1 MAFFKKQFFYTGS
14 LCFLTL
20 TQNVSRKKN
29 VFLRYFFSSSEWK
42 KKKVKSFVF
51 VLFSGFI
58 CLFIQDFFF
67 YYKTFFS
74 QEFCVYFSVDKNKF
88 NSVLHKKYEKWKNR
102 RNIFSPD
109 FSSYCVKKKKW
120 KSLKYIFSAK
130 LNVLYLF
137 SHMKKKRVFLSVW
150 VKKNYYYITKSDF
163 C

>member
-1 MAFFKKQFFYTGS
+1 MLVDQRWEVLLTRFHTWNKIQQIFCGIFFKKQFFFYTGS

-88 NSVLHKKYEKWKNR
+88 NSVLHKKYEETFFHQIFLHIVWK
-102 RNIFSPD
+102 
-109 FSSYCVKKKKW
+109 KGW
-120 KSLKYIFSAK
+120 KSLKYIFFL
-130 LNVLYLF
+130 LN
-137 SHMKKKRVFLSVW
+137 
-150 VKKNYYYITKSDF
+150 
-163 C
+163 

>member
-1 MAFFKKQFFYTGS
+1 M
-14 LCFLTL
+14 
-20 TQNVSRKKN
+20 
-29 VFLRYFFSSSEWK
+29 
-42 KKKVKSFVF
+42 KSFVF

-88 NSVLHKKYEKWKNR
+88 NSVLHKKYEETFFHQIFLHIVWK
-102 RNIFSPD
+102 
-109 FSSYCVKKKKW
+109 KGW

-137 SHMKKKRVFLSVW
+137 SLMKKKRVFLSVW
-150 VKKNYYYITKSDF
+150 VKKIIIILLKAICLVFSFLNLF
-163 C
+163 